1 MKVTELFWKQG
12 QDLAYQVTV
21 EDPKALTEPWVMA
34 PRIIRPSTE
43 PLIESAPCVEDDGHR
58 LKNTDHHGQR

>member
-1 MKVTELFWKQG
+1 M
-12 QDLAYQVTV
+12 D
-21 EDPKALTEPWVMA
+21 DPKVLTAPWVMA
-34 PRIIRPSTE
+34 PRIVRASTE